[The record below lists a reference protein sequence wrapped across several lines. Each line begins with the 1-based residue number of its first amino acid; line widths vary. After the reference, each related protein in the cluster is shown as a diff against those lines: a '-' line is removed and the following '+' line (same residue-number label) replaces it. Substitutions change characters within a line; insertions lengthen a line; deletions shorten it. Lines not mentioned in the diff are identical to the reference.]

1 MSRQDRQGVRLPA
14 DVERK
19 WGFKKKFDNVME
31 AAEAASKSVEELDK
45 KLDQTEVFN
54 RLTNNGK
61 SQGVFMD
68 VNGQVY
74 INASYI
80 ASGIL
85 KSLDNETFF
94 LDLVNG
100 ILKGKFEEFTVQ
112 GKTVDKI
119 AQEQAEPIATS
130 KAGTALDDAKKYAD
144 EAAKKAAKE
153 AVDGQT
159 QADIFNKL
167 TNNGQ
172 NEGVY
177 IINGQVFVNASYISS
192 GILASQDGTT
202 FYLDLDNGV
211 VKGNFSE
218 MSISGKKVSWKA
230 NEDGTFTLIGQ

>member
-1 MSRQDRQGVRLPA
+1 
-14 DVERK
+14 
-19 WGFKKKFDNVME
+19 
-31 AAEAASKSVEELDK
+31 
-45 KLDQTEVFN
+45 
-54 RLTNNGK
+54 
-61 SQGVFMD
+61 MD

-80 ASGIL
+80 VSGIL
-85 KSLDNETFF
+85 QSKDGETFF

-119 AQEQAEPIATS
+119 AQEQAEPIAKN
-130 KAGTALDDAKKYAD
+130 KADDALGDAKKYAD

-153 AVDGQT
+153 AVDNQT

>member
-19 WGFKKKFDNVME
+19 WGFKKKFDNAME
-31 AAEAASKSVEELDK
+31 AAEAASNSVKELDK
-45 KLDQTEVFN
+45 SLTQKEVFN
-54 RLTNNGK
+54 RLTNGGK
-61 SQGVFMD
+61 SQGLFMD

-80 ASGIL
+80 TAGIL
-85 KSLDNETFF
+85 ASLDNETFY
-94 LDLVNG
+94 LDLVKG

-119 AQEQAEPIATS
+119 AEEQATTKS
-130 KAGTALDDAKKYAD
+130 GSALTEAKKYAD

-230 NEDGTFTLIGQ
+230 NEDGTYTLIGR

>member
-19 WGFKKKFDNVME
+19 WGFKKKFANAME

-45 KLDQTEVFN
+45 KLEQKEVFN
-54 RLTNNGK
+54 RLTNNGT
-61 SQGVFMD
+61 SQGLFMD

-74 INASYI
+74 VNASYI
-80 ASGIL
+80 VSGIL
-85 KSLDNETFF
+85 TSKDGETFF

-119 AQEQAEPIATS
+119 AEEQA
-130 KAGTALDDAKKYAD
+130 TAKSGSALAEAKKYAD
-144 EAAKKAAKE
+144 NAAKS

-177 IINGQVFVNASYISS
+177 IINGQVFINASYIST
-192 GILASQDGTT
+192 GILASKDGTT
-202 FYLDLDNGV
+202 FYLDLDNGTL
-211 VKGNFSE
+211 KGKFSE
-218 MSISGKKVSWKA
+218 LSISGKKVSWKQ
-230 NEDGTFTLIGQ
+230 NTDGTFTLVGT

>member
-19 WGFKKKFDNVME
+19 WGFKKKFDNAME
-31 AAEAASKSVEELDK
+31 AAEAASNSVKELDK
-45 KLDQTEVFN
+45 SLTQKEVFN
-54 RLTNNGK
+54 RLTNGGK
-61 SQGVFMD
+61 SQGLFMD

-80 ASGIL
+80 TAGIL
-85 KSLDNETFF
+85 ASLDNETFY

-119 AQEQAEPIATS
+119 AEEQA
-130 KAGTALDDAKKYAD
+130 TAKSGSALTEAKNYAD

-230 NEDGTFTLIGQ
+230 NEDGTYTLIGR